1 MSKQKIFIHV
11 MGARPN
17 FIKAAPIIKYLNNK
31 NITNKIL
38 HTGQHYDYDLSEQFF
53 KELQLPKPFVNLNI
67 GSLSHGKQ
75 TGRMVEGIEEV
86 LLKNKCDFV
95 IIYGDTNSTLAGAIA
110 ASKLN
115 IPIAHIEAGLRTP
128 SKISPEEKNRRVC
141 DHLST
146 INFSPTMTA
155 YKNLLNE
162 GLSGNANIFSGDV
175 MYDTVLNTNFNL
187 NVDFPNKFILA
198 TIHRQENTDDPIIL
212 KSIFNI
218 LMDINKTYPII
229 MPIHPRTKNKLL
241 KIGLYDQIV
250 KSINII
256 QPQSYKSLLS
266 IIKQADLVISDS
278 GGVPKEAAFLG
289 TKSIVIRDDII
300 WDELLKQKWAVL
312 ITPDNIKNI
321 KKIYLQHINS
331 KLPEKIEGF
340 GNGKAAIEIVDNILK
355 FNEHTK

>member
-1 MSKQKIFIHV
+1 
-11 MGARPN
+11 
-17 FIKAAPIIKYLNNK
+17 
-31 NITNKIL
+31 
-38 HTGQHYDYDLSEQFF
+38 
-53 KELQLPKPFVNLNI
+53 
-67 GSLSHGKQ
+67 
-75 TGRMVEGIEEV
+75 
-86 LLKNKCDFV
+86 
-95 IIYGDTNSTLAGAIA
+95 
-110 ASKLN
+110 
-115 IPIAHIEAGLRTP
+115 
-128 SKISPEEKNRRVC
+128 
-141 DHLST
+141 
-146 INFSPTMTA
+146 MTA

-340 GNGKAAIEIVDNILK
+340 GNGKAAIEIADNILK
-355 FNEHTK
+355 FNEDTK